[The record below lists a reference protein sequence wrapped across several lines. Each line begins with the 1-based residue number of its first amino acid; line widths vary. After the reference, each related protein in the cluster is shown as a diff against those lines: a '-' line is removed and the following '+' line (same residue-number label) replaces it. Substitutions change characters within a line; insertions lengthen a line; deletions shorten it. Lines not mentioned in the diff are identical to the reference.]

1 MNESD
6 AFLALLRRDGI
17 VHSPNARLI
26 PLSGGVSCEIYLVED
41 GAEKFVAKRA
51 LAKLKVKA
59 DWHADVSRNRHE
71 WEYIR
76 YVAQFLPEAV
86 PVLRHCSATD
96 NYFTM
101 EHLNSCFLN
110 WKQLLLAG
118 QTNTTHARFAGKVLA
133 QIHRHSAGDATAM
146 RLFDTTPVFFQ
157 LRIEPFLLTTGAKH
171 PTLRTLFEAEAARLA
186 ATRECLVHGDFSPKN
201 ILIHGDRL
209 VVLDCEVAWYGDPAF
224 DLAFLMT
231 HLCLKALRHAPR
243 KVGVRPMPG
252 EFWSAYQ
259 AWRPSP
265 EIESRV
271 GRLLLMLMLAR
282 VDGKSPVEYLDTTR
296 QQFVRAFV
304 GEQLPAGNFSL
315 HNIADAWF
323 NRLVLFGGS

>member
-6 AFLALLRRDGI
+6 AFLALLRRDGV
-17 VHSPNARLI
+17 VHSPDARLT

-59 DWHADVSRNRHE
+59 DWHADVNRNRHE

-76 YVAQFLPEAV
+76 YVARFLPEVV

-101 EHLNSCFLN
+101 EHLNSRFLN
-110 WKQLLLAG
+110 WKHLLLAG
-118 QTNTTHARFAGKVLA
+118 QANAAHARNAGRVLA
-133 QIHRHSAGDATAM
+133 QIHGHSTGDAAAM
-146 RLFDTTPVFFQ
+146 RLFDTTPVFLQ
-157 LRIEPFLLTTGAKH
+157 LRIEPFLLTAGAKH
-171 PTLRTLFEAEAARLA
+171 PALRPLFEAEAARLA

-201 ILIHGDRL
+201 ILINGDHL

-243 KVGVRPMPG
+243 EVGMRLMPG

-259 AWRPSP
+259 AGRPSP

-282 VDGKSPVEYLDTTR
+282 VDGKSPVEYLDTAR
-296 QQFVRAFV
+296 QQFIRAFV

-315 HNIADAWF
+315 HDIADAWF
-323 NRLVLFGGS
+323 DRLAQFVGP

>member
-1 MNESD
+1 MDESD
-6 AFLALLRRDGI
+6 SFLALLRRDGI
-17 VHSPNARLI
+17 VRAPDARLT

-59 DWHADVSRNRHE
+59 DWYADVSRNRHE

-76 YVAQFLPEAV
+76 YVARFLPEAV
-86 PVLRHCSATD
+86 PVLRHCSAAD

-101 EHLNSCFLN
+101 EHLNRGFLN

-118 QTNTTHARFAGKVLA
+118 QAKAAHARLAGNILA
-133 QIHRHSAGDATAM
+133 QIHRHSAGDTEAM

-157 LRIEPFLLTTGAKH
+157 LRIDAFLLTTGAKH
-171 PTLRTLFEAEAARLA
+171 PALRPLFEAEAARLA

-201 ILIHGDRL
+201 ILINGDRL

-224 DLAFLMT
+224 DLAYLMN
-231 HLCLKALRHAPR
+231 HLCLKALRHVPCEI
-243 KVGVRPMPG
+243 GVRSMLD
-252 EFWSAYQ
+252 EFWLAYQ
-259 AWRPSP
+259 AIRPSR

-271 GRLLLMLMLAR
+271 GRLLLLLMLAR
-282 VDGKSPVEYLDTTR
+282 VDSKSPVEYLDPAR
-296 QQFVRAFV
+296 QQFIRNFVR
-304 GEQLPAGNFSL
+304 EQLPAGNFSL
-315 HNIADAWF
+315 RVIADAWF
-323 NRLVLFGGS
+323 SQLAQFAEP

>member
-1 MNESD
+1 MNESN
-6 AFLALLRRDGI
+6 ALLALLRRDGV
-17 VHSPNARLI
+17 VHSPDARLTS
-26 PLSGGVSCEIYLVED
+26 LSGGVSCEIYLVED

-76 YVAQFLPEAV
+76 YVAQFLPESV
-86 PVLRHCSATD
+86 PMLRHCSATD

-101 EHLNSCFLN
+101 EHLNSRFLN

-118 QTNTTHARFAGKVLA
+118 QANAAHARSAGRVLA
-133 QIHRHSAGDATAM
+133 QIHRHSAGNAEAM
-146 RLFDTTPVFFQ
+146 RLFDTTPVFSQ

-171 PTLRTLFEAEAARLA
+171 PALRPLFEAEAARLA
-186 ATRECLVHGDFSPKN
+186 VTRECLVHGDFSPKN
-201 ILIHGDRL
+201 ILINGDRL

-224 DLAFLMT
+224 DLAFLMA
-231 HLCLKALRHAPR
+231 HLCLKALQHAPR
-243 KVGVRPMPG
+243 EVGVRPMPG
-252 EFWSAYQ
+252 ELWSAYQ
-259 AWRPSP
+259 AGRPSP

-282 VDGKSPVEYLDTTR
+282 VDGKSPVEYLDAAR

-304 GEQLPAGNFSL
+304 GEQLPAENFSL
-315 HNIADAWF
+315 NDIADAWF
-323 NRLVLFGGS
+323 SRLTQFDGP